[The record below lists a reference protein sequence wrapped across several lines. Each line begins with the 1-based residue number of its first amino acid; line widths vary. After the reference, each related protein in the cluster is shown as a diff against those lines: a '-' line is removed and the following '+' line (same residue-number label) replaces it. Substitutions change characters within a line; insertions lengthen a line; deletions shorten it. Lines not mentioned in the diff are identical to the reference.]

1 MSRIGK
7 LPVAI
12 PSGVQVSLQEGR
24 LEVTGPKG
32 KQAITV
38 HSDVKVEVDG
48 GAVRV
53 SRSSDGGPQ
62 RSLHGLTRTL
72 IANMIIG
79 VTQGYERALEI
90 NGVGYRAQ
98 LQGKELQL
106 FLGLAHPVNYPIP
119 DGIEI
124 EVAGNRVVVRGIDK
138 KLVGETA
145 AKIRSFRPPEPYN
158 AKGVK
163 YLEEVIRRKAGKA
176 TA

>member
-12 PSGVQVSLQEGR
+12 PSGVQVSLQESR

-32 KQAITV
+32 KQAMTV
-38 HSDVKVEVDG
+38 HGDVKVEVDG
-48 GAVRV
+48 EAVRV
-53 SRSSDGGPQ
+53 SRSSDDGVQ

-79 VTQGYERALEI
+79 VTQGYERVLEI

-98 LQGKELQL
+98 LQGRELQL

-163 YLEEVIRRKAGKA
+163 YLEETIRRKAGKA